1 MQDPFVGTWKLNPA
15 KSEFDQNHRPRGG
28 TMIFELSSAG
38 HYVLKA
44 EGLGQNGEKV
54 TERPVEFILDGKSH
68 PLAGLPGLSFVATR
82 TATNTITG
90 EVRAEGGSVVDG
102 GTDEV
107 SPDGKSLVARTFGR
121 DSQSREFKQH
131 SVWDLQECAVPQVRR
146 FP

>member
-1 MQDPFVGTWKLNPA
+1 
-15 KSEFDQNHRPRGG
+15 
-28 TMIFELSSAG
+28 MIFELSRAG
-38 HYVLKA
+38 HYVMKA
-44 EGLGQNGEKV
+44 AGLAQNGEKV
-54 TERPVEFILDGKSH
+54 TERPVKFILDGKSH

-131 SVWDLQECAVPQVRR
+131 SVGDLQECAVRQGRR